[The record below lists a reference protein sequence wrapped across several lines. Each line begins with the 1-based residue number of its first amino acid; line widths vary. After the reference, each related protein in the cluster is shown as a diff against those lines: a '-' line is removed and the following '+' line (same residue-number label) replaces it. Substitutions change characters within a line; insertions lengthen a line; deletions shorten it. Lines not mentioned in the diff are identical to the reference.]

1 MEHLLLKESLT
12 KPESWNA
19 KIPKSIL
26 CYNFHHGSANS
37 YHVGNTKERKLNSTK
52 DGGRGSMIFIAS
64 SMQIIVSVLNLTERY
79 RHVSMK
85 VLHVR
90 ISLSSKEC
98 SIWGRGE
105 VHIWFWWENLRERNH
120 LENLSV
126 DGRRI
131 IFKWIWVAGY
141 GLDWSGDRW

>member
-52 DGGRGSMIFIAS
+52 DGGRREEYDIYSKFHANHCIS
-64 SMQIIVSVLNLTERY
+64 SEFNRKIQTCEHEGTTCPYFLV
-79 RHVSMK
+79 K
-85 VLHVR
+85 
-90 ISLSSKEC
+90 
-98 SIWGRGE
+98 
-105 VHIWFWWENLRERNH
+105 
-120 LENLSV
+120 
-126 DGRRI
+126 
-131 IFKWIWVAGY
+131 
-141 GLDWSGDRW
+141 

>member
-12 KPESWNA
+12 KPECWNT

-26 CYNFHHGSANS
+26 CYNFHHGSVNS

-52 DGGRGSMIFIAS
+52 DGGRGGRQSMIFIAS
-64 SMQIIVSVLNLTERY
+64 SIQIIVSVLNLTERQ

-85 VLHVR
+85 VLHAH

-105 VHIWFWWENLRERNH
+105 VHTRFWWENLRERNH

-126 DGRRI
+126 DGRGI
-131 IFKWIWVAGY
+131 CKWNWVAGY
-141 GLDWSGDRW
+141 GLD